1 MTEAMSTHTLYEII
15 GYVGS
20 ALIVVSLAMS
30 NIIRLRV
37 VNLVGALVFMTY
49 GVLIGSLPVTATNLI
64 ISGIDVWY
72 LRKELTTLEELTVV
86 TVRGGDPFF
95 GAFIER
101 YAHDIVSYLDPDHAT
116 EDLHDVGD
124 VRLVMLRDVVPAGV
138 FIGSDAGGGTLEII
152 LDYVAPAYRDLKH
165 GESLYHDDAERFRDL
180 GYTRLTVP
188 HVDHRRHASY
198 AYFAKMGFTDDGG
211 TAMTRSLAHG

>member
-1 MTEAMSTHTLYEII
+1 MSTHTLYEII

-49 GVLIGSLPVTATNLI
+49 GVLIGSFPVMATNLI

-72 LRKELTTLEELTVV
+72 LRRELSTLEELTVV
-86 TVRGGDPFF
+86 TVRAGDPFF

-101 YAHDIVSYLDPDHAT
+101 YTHDLDRYLDPDHAI
-116 EDLHDVGD
+116 EDLHEGGD
-124 VRLVMLRDVVPAGV
+124 VRLVMLRNAVPAGV
-138 FIGSDAGGGTLEII
+138 FVGSDVGDGTLEIV

-188 HVDHRRHASY
+188 HVDHRRHASFS
-198 AYFAKMGFTDDGG
+198 YFAKMGFTDEGG
-211 TAMTRSLAHG
+211 TAMSRSLTDG